1 MKSDFLRT
9 ELKNYINKEIKPLY
23 KAFDKAHSL
32 SHYKFV
38 TNNCVE
44 YGKELIKKGFE
55 INLEIAFVVGAYH
68 DVGLICG
75 RENHAKS
82 SADFVRND
90 KKLKAF
96 FDEEKI
102 ELIAQAVEDHSSHLN
117 CEPRSIYGKVVGD
130 ADRNNSLYLVFA
142 RPIKY
147 GLKNEKH
154 LTREEHII
162 RVYDFVT
169 KKFGRNGYVKYWL
182 NLPQTKQ
189 AQQEVWN
196 MLDNKEK
203 CFGYISGIYDE
214 IVNGK
219 K

>member
-1 MKSDFLRT
+1 MKTDFLRI

-23 KAFDKAHSL
+23 KAFDKAHNL

-44 YGKELIKKGFE
+44 YAKELIKNGN
-55 INLEIAFVVGAYH
+55 IISLELAFVVGAYH

-82 SADFVRND
+82 SAEFVRND
-90 KKLKAF
+90 KKLKVF

-102 ELIAQAVEDHSSHLN
+102 ELIAQAVEDHSSHLTY
-117 CEPRSIYGKVVGD
+117 EPRSIYGKLVAD

-147 GLKNEKH
+147 GLKNEEH
-154 LTREEHII
+154 LSREEHIA

-182 NLPQTKQ
+182 NLPQTTQ

-196 MLDNKEK
+196 MLDNKDV
-203 CFGYISGIYDE
+203 CFGYIAGIYDE
-214 IVNGK
+214 VVNGK